1 MYARAQEAEKRC
13 FADNCA
19 AASRMTEGSVRED
32 IYRRLA
38 RFTVGLAHLLCLAH
52 MLFPAAAAEPR
63 VCIRYGTGYG
73 ATWHAYTVYRLI
85 LRINTASIP
94 DVAVLTAS
102 TVLKMLQSNHHLTEP
117 PVRFFGAD
125 RTCS

>member
-63 VCIRYGTGYG
+63 VLD
-73 ATWHAYTVYRLI
+73 TVP
-85 LRINTASIP
+85 A
-94 DVAVLTAS
+94 
-102 TVLKMLQSNHHLTEP
+102 TEP
-117 PVRFFGAD
+117 RGTPILCTV
-125 RTCS
+125 

>member
-1 MYARAQEAEKRC
+1 MSGRRISPRLPRAHSHATDVCQMPPATLAAVTRYPRPDAEA
-13 FADNCA
+13 
-19 AASRMTEGSVRED
+19 
-32 IYRRLA
+32 
-38 RFTVGLAHLLCLAH
+38 LLCLAH